1 MVTDRFIKSAG
12 MAFSAILLAAAPAVS
27 GELPAGAGS
36 VDGTAD
42 RIAADHGWGRN
53 AAVVPA
59 STDGRLVLA
68 GGTGDHGWG

>member
-12 MAFSAILLAAAPAVS
+12 MAFSAILLATAPAVS
-27 GELPAGAGS
+27 GALPAGAGS
-36 VDGTAD
+36 VEGTAD

-59 STDGRLVLA
+59 FTDGRLVLA
-68 GGTGDHGWG
+68 GGAGDHGWG

>member
-1 MVTDRFIKSAG
+1 MVTDRLIKSAG
-12 MAFSAILLAAAPAVS
+12 AAARRMAEKAIPAAS